1 MGAFS
6 LIVVINLLNRSLIM
20 SNKHEIVDFFK
31 NWQEQR
37 EKFIDDL
44 ERRYC
49 GDEEEARALDQGES
63 SAMESGENDYDVSG
77 IADDDEAANLNH
89 AFVQMDTNGVTIM
102 DDVTDENDVIS
113 DNDHATNKND
123 VIGVMDDVT
132 EENDVISLND
142 DITDENDVISDNDD
156 VIGGNDE
163 DDDDENWEDDDEAE
177 EINLNDAIVRIHN
190 ETLNDVNATQLSQNV
205 SSIVPEN
212 SIVASLIRCAKSMAV
227 TEEFAGTGVDKK
239 GQGDVKD
246 LDGKVAEKVV
256 KIHEEI
262 DATFLNVMSTL
273 YEHQVGKENVN
284 STKRIL
290 NEDFQTIAKI
300 SKIFTNE
307 SLVNMNKTFSV
318 NEHTDKKK
326 NPSHISQMP
335 TKKDYHNS
343 TVPEKAVE
351 QEVIRKSVRTRKPR
365 SALNKIAEHNE

>member
-6 LIVVINLLNRSLIM
+6 LIVVINLLNRSFIM
-20 SNKHEIVDFFK
+20 SNKQEIVDFFK

-49 GDEEEARALDQGES
+49 GDEEEARALDQKDS
-63 SAMESGENDYDVSG
+63 SAMESGEDDYGVSG

-89 AFVQMDTNGVTIM
+89 AFVQMDTNGVTIL
-102 DDVTDENDVIS
+102 DDI
-113 DNDHATNKND
+113 TNKND
-123 VIGVMDDVT
+123 VIGGMEDVT
-132 EENDVISLND
+132 DKNDVIGGKD
-142 DITDENDVISDNDD
+142 DVTDENDVISDNDD
-156 VIGGNDE
+156 VIGGSDE
-163 DDDDENWEDDDEAE
+163 EDDDENWEDDDEAE

-190 ETLNDVNATQLSQNV
+190 ETLNDVNATQLSQTV
-205 SSIVPEN
+205 SSIVSEN

-335 TKKDYHNS
+335 TKKVYHNS

>member
-31 NWQEQR
+31 KWHEQK
-37 EKFIDDL
+37 EKFIEDL

-63 SAMESGENDYDVSG
+63 SAMESGEDDYGVSG

-89 AFVQMDTNGVTIM
+89 AFVQMDTNGVTILDDITNKNDVIGGK

-113 DNDHATNKND
+113 DND
-123 VIGVMDDVT
+123 
-132 EENDVISLND
+132 DVISGS
-142 DITDENDVISDNDD
+142 DE
-156 VIGGNDE
+156 E
-163 DDDDENWEDDDEAE
+163 DDDENWEDDDEAE

-190 ETLNDVNATQLSQNV
+190 ETLNDVNATQLSQTV
-205 SSIVPEN
+205 SSIVSEN

-227 TEEFAGTGVDKK
+227 TEEFAGTGLDKK
-239 GQGDVKD
+239 GQGDIVD
-246 LDGKVAEKVV
+246 VDGSVAEKVV

-273 YEHQVGKENVN
+273 YEHQFGKENVN

-326 NPSHISQMP
+326 NPSHLSQMP

-343 TVPEKAVE
+343 TVPEKALE

>member
-1 MGAFS
+1 
-6 LIVVINLLNRSLIM
+6 
-20 SNKHEIVDFFK
+20 
-31 NWQEQR
+31 
-37 EKFIDDL
+37 
-44 ERRYC
+44 
-49 GDEEEARALDQGES
+49 
-63 SAMESGENDYDVSG
+63 
-77 IADDDEAANLNH
+77 
-89 AFVQMDTNGVTIM
+89 M

-123 VIGVMDDVT
+123 VISLSDDV
-132 EENDVISLND
+132 NDK
-142 DITDENDVISDNDD
+142 NDVISDNDD
-156 VIGGNDE
+156 VTDENDVINDNDDVIDGNDE
-163 DDDDENWEDDDEAE
+163 EDDDENWEDDDEAE

-190 ETLNDVNATQLSQNV
+190 ETLNDVNATQLSQTV

-212 SIVASLIRCAKSMAV
+212 SIVASLIRCAKSRTVA
-227 TEEFAGTGVDKK
+227 EEFAGTGVDKK
-239 GQGDVKD
+239 RQGDV
-246 LDGKVAEKVV
+246 DGSVAEKVV

-318 NEHTDKKK
+318 NEHTA
-326 NPSHISQMP
+326 
-335 TKKDYHNS
+335 KKDYHNS
-343 TVPEKAVE
+343 TVPEKALE

-365 SALNKIAEHNE
+365 SAL